1 MKSRRIRLSAGLDK
15 HSLREKAME
24 HGRRMQSHIQKRLP
38 ASGEELGKH
47 IESRLTASQKVWR
60 NASIAFFSQKSLENA
75 SHFSSISLGVLMLIL
90 TDIILI
96 FPTDKRALALGSI
109 ITNFFAVLAGL
120 LLINFIVYAAMN
132 FLGSKTMFKV
142 FFSTANTAL
151 FMSLIVVSLP
161 AALVSFALFSTMMR
175 SQAAVSMFFSLIPF
189 YNYLIYGWSAES
201 LARLKGIRSVIV
213 ALVALVLVFFL
224 NLILM
229 QFSA

>member
-1 MKSRRIRLSAGLDK
+1 MKARRIRLSAGLDRY
-15 HSLREKAME
+15 SLREKAVE
-24 HGRRMQSHIQKRLP
+24 HGRRVQSSIQKRLP
-38 ASGEELGKH
+38 ASGDELGKH
-47 IESRLTASQKVWR
+47 IEKRITSSHKVWQ
-60 NASIAFFSQKSLENA
+60 NAGIAFFSQKSLENV
-75 SHFSSISLGVLMLIL
+75 SHFSSISLGILMLIL

-96 FPTDKRALALGSI
+96 FPTDKKALALGPLL
-109 ITNFFAVLAGL
+109 TNFFAVLAGL
-120 LLINFIVYAAMN
+120 LLINLIVYAAMN
-132 FLGSKTMFKV
+132 FLGSNTKFKV

-151 FMSLIVVSLP
+151 FMSLLVVSLP
-161 AALVSFALFSTMMR
+161 AALVSFALFSTMIR

-213 ALVALVLVFFL
+213 ALVALVLVLFL